1 MNSKDILNI
10 FYGHFA
16 GMVYRLREQY
26 LCIISKNGKGKMLNE
41 VVWNSVGPEYD
52 VNGTK

>member
-1 MNSKDILNI
+1 MNSKDILNT
-10 FYGHFA
+10 FYRYFA
-16 GMVYRLREQY
+16 GVVYRLREQN
-26 LCIISKNGKGKMLNE
+26 LCIIPKNGKGKVVNE